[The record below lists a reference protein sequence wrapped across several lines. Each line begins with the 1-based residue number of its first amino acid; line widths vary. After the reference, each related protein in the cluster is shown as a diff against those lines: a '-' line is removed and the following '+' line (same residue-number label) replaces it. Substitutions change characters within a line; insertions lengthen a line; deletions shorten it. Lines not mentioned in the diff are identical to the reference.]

1 MANIEKYIVTGG
13 DNFPDWFKE
22 GSTKGLVRVVM
33 NEDGEFD
40 YILVNT
46 PTGRKFAKKGDV
58 VVKTRSGFS
67 VISGEQAQK
76 YKVTFIPKQKKVEK
90 TEDKKDEVDE

>member
-1 MANIEKYIVTGG
+1 MANIEKYIVTG

-22 GSTKGLVRVVM
+22 GSTRGLVRVVM
-33 NEDGEFD
+33 NEEGEFD

-46 PTGRKFAKKGDV
+46 ATGRKFAKKGDV

-76 YKVTFIPKQKKVEK
+76 YKVTFVPKKKVEK
-90 TEDKKDEVDE
+90 VEDKKDEVDE

>member
-13 DNFPDWFKE
+13 DNFPEWFKE
-22 GSTKGLVRVVM
+22 GSTRGLVRVVM
-33 NEDGEFD
+33 NEEGEFD

-46 PTGRKFAKKGDV
+46 ATGRKFAKKGDV
-58 VVKTRSGFS
+58 VIKTRSGFS

-76 YKVTFIPKQKKVEK
+76 YKVTFVPKKKAEK
-90 TEDKKDEVDE
+90 VEDKKDEVDE